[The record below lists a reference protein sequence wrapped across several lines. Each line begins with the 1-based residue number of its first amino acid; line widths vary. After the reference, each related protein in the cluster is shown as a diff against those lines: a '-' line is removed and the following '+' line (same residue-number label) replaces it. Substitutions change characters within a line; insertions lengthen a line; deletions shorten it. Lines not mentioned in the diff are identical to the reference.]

1 MYRHT
6 LPQHTPLPSSCRS
19 GYKEQDDLVVF
30 DGADQSQYGHC
41 HQHRAT
47 YCNTHQDRDMSKVGQ
62 CSRCYHQTNQKYTN
76 HLYACVC
83 VGMGGGGGG
92 DTGTLITD
100 TGILIT
106 DDCV

>member
-1 MYRHT
+1 MTTPMYRHT

-19 GYKEQDDLVVF
+19 GYKEQDNLVMF

-47 YCNTHQDRDMSKVGQ
+47 YRNTHQDRDMSEVGE

-76 HLYACVC
+76 HLCVC
-83 VGMGGGGGG
+83 VCGG
-92 DTGTLITD
+92 DTGVIVYSVPPD
-100 TGILIT
+100 IIYR
-106 DDCV
+106 